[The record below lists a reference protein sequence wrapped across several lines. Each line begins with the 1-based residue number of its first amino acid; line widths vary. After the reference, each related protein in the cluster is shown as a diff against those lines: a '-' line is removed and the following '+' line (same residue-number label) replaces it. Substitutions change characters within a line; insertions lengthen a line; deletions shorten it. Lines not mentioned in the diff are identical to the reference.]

1 MNSRDTLKNYNLNGF
16 VVLKKIF
23 SKNEI
28 NKILLELEIIKKLLK
43 KTKDKKFFHKT
54 KDGKINT
61 IHNVQEFYKKNRIK
75 YLINKKKLSLVIKHI
90 LGDSFK
96 VRNIEF
102 FLKPKKT
109 GMASPFHQDN
119 FYWNII
125 EAKAINVWIACSSSS
140 KLNGGLCY
148 LKQSNKLGT
157 INHEV
162 SNSKGSSQQ
171 IPKLIIN
178 KLNFKKIFP
187 SIKAGDCLLHHPNT
201 IHGSLK
207 NKSNL
212 DRIGMTISFI
222 SKNAKIDRYKEA
234 IYKKKLIKNLNR
246 PSNKFKN

>member
-1 MNSRDTLKNYNLNGF
+1 MNSTNTLKKYNSNGF
-16 VVLKKIF
+16 VVLKKVF

-28 NKILLELEIIKKLLK
+28 DKILLELEIIKKLLK

-61 IHNVQEFYKKNRIK
+61 IHNVQEFYKKNKIEH
-75 YLINKKKLSLVIKHI
+75 LINKKKLLLTVKNI
-90 LGDSFK
+90 LGDAFK
-96 VRNIEF
+96 IRNIEF

-125 EAKAINVWIACSSSS
+125 NAMAINVWIACSSSS

-157 INHEV
+157 LNHEI
-162 SNSKGSSQQ
+162 SNLKGSSQQ
-171 IPKLIIN
+171 ISKNILDKL
-178 KLNFKKIFP
+178 KFKRIFP
-187 SIKAGDCLLHHPNT
+187 SIEKGDCLLHHPNT

-207 NKSNL
+207 NRSNL
-212 DRIGMTISFI
+212 DRIGMTISFT
-222 SKNAKIDRYKEA
+222 SKNAKIDKYKET
-234 IYKKKLIKNLNR
+234 IYKKNLKKILNR
-246 PSNKFKN
+246 F